1 MEIDLSTIPVLQL
14 PRPRQITVRYDRQ
27 TRRLHIWGSACNQD
41 MSIVASMIRSGHFR
55 NGVEAVIHTDTGPS
69 GVISI
74 YRAHRLA
81 KWIADD
87 GLCGIVPCNLPKE

>member
-1 MEIDLSTIPVLQL
+1 MEVDLSTIPVLRL
-14 PRPRQITVRYDRQ
+14 PRPRRITIRYDRE

-41 MSIVASMIRSGHFR
+41 MRTAASMIRSGHFR
-55 NGVEAVIHTDTGPS
+55 NGVDAVIHTAPS
-69 GVISI
+69 GLISI

-87 GLCGIVPCNLPKE
+87 GPCGIVPCNLPKE